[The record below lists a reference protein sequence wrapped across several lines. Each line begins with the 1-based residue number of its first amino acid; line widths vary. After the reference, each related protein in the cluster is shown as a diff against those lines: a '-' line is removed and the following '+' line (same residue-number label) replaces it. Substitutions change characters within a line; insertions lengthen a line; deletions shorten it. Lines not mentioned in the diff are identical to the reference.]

1 MRLTCLIVGLAL
13 CPAGAA
19 EPTLAA
25 LKQDLRK
32 ALTAGDAGLLGR
44 TCAALRTMGGPEA
57 VGALLQQVEKA
68 PAKSETYWLL
78 IDGAASF
85 GDESALAAVGR
96 FIIERG
102 KSPAARDV
110 LFALERNRLSTK
122 TSALIPIME
131 ECAGDLAFGAI
142 RQLGEIRVPE
152 VVDALIAR
160 LKRSKDSDG
169 ELRRYLAGALANI
182 TGEHFGASVVNWEGW
197 WKGHRDRELTGRRG
211 RARTTG
217 TARDELEAIRDEQ
230 IIGMEK
236 LPPRRIVV
244 IKGKCVDW
252 ERFDHNF
259 DHIEHMLEQMEFPH
273 TVITKEDFEA
283 GFALTESMVVCINC
297 MMWRAHCVCPDCK
310 PGEYTGNRLH
320 RCTGCNRHDIREYKF
335 SGAAVERLKRFVES
349 GGFLLTEDWVLE
361 ELLERAWPELIG
373 SGPKLPEKDVK
384 ALPAP
389 GKAGH
394 RYLEGVFRPPQDVV
408 VTGKHRPK
416 GRTVVR
422 PPEEDVRAY
431 FSRAAH
437 TWKIDHESPAIV
449 IKKKSEVEPLLTSP
463 DLARIARGNDAL
475 AVTFRPGKGP
485 RRGAVLHILSH
496 FGKQSSQ
503 DSEYGIQNMLLDF
516 LIDANAHRGRV
527 LPPAGESPGQ
537 ERKDEAAEPG
547 GEPADE
553 EPESGEE
560 AAGQKREDGGGD
572 AMP

>member
-1 MRLTCLIVGLAL
+1 MRLTCLVLALAL

-19 EPTLAA
+19 EKTLAA

-32 ALTAGDAGLLGR
+32 ALASGDARLLGQA
-44 TCAALRTMGGPEA
+44 CAALRTLGGSEA
-57 VGALLQQVEKA
+57 AGVLLEQVEKA
-68 PAKSETYWLL
+68 PAQSETYWLL

-85 GDESALAAVGR
+85 GDESALTAVGR
-96 FIIERG
+96 FVVERG

-122 TSALIPIME
+122 SAALIPIMD
-131 ECAGDLAFGAI
+131 ECAGELALGAV
-142 RQLGEIRVPE
+142 RQLGEVRVPE

-160 LKRSKDSDG
+160 LARTKDSDG

-182 TGEHFGASVVNWEGW
+182 TGEHFGTSIVNWEGW
-197 WKGHRDRELTGRRG
+197 WKGHRGRELTGRKARE
-211 RARTTG
+211 RTTG
-217 TARDELEAIRDEQ
+217 TARDEVDAIRDEQ
-230 IIGMEK
+230 IIGIEK
-236 LPPRRIVV
+236 LSPRRIVV

-259 DHIEHMLEQMEFPH
+259 DHIEHMLEQMDFPH

-283 GFALTESMVVCINC
+283 GFALAESMVVCINC
-297 MMWRAHCVCPDCK
+297 MMWRPHCVCPDCK
-310 PGEYTGNRLH
+310 PGEDAGNRLH
-320 RCTGCNRHDIREYKF
+320 RCTGCNRHDVREYKF
-335 SGAAVERLKRFVES
+335 SGAAVERLKRFVEA
-349 GGFLLTEDWVLE
+349 GGFLFTEDWVLE
-361 ELLERAWPELIG
+361 ELLERAWPELVG
-373 SGPKLPEKDVK
+373 SGPKLPEKNVK

-394 RYLEGVFRPPQDVV
+394 RYLEGVFRPPQDIV

-437 TWKIDHESPAIV
+437 TWKIDNESPAIV
-449 IKKKSEVEPLLTSP
+449 VKKKSEVELLLTSP

-485 RRGAVLHILSH
+485 RKGAVLHILSH
-496 FGKQSSQ
+496 FGKQTSQ
-503 DSEYGIQNMLLDF
+503 DSEYGIQNMLLGF
-516 LIDANAHRGRV
+516 LIDANAQRGRV
-527 LPPAGESPGQ
+527 LPPA
-537 ERKDEAAEPG
+537 RKGPEAEEKG
-547 GEPADE
+547 TKE
-553 EPESGEE
+553 EPEEAPEE
-560 AAGQKREDGGGD
+560 APEEE
-572 AMP
+572 PEEEPEE